1 MVKEVNSQEL
11 SQILSNDKG
20 RVVVD
25 FYSTECPPCE
35 ALAPLL
41 IELESLYSNDFSV
54 YKINRQDN
62 RELALELNVRS
73 SPTLLFFDKSHE
85 VGTRLSGTI
94 TVQQLI
100 GAVVDAF
107 QVEARTLIVP
117 DAHEN
122 IWDVLIL
129 GAGPAGLAA
138 AVYTARAGKKTLV
151 LKGKAK
157 SHLELAHLVEN
168 YPGLPPLSGKELLQ
182 NMETQAQG
190 FGATIESGDA
200 LDLTYGHD
208 VKLVTTRT
216 NVYKAKTIIL
226 AMGKGQHQQT
236 IENEERLIGLG
247 VSYCATCDGAFYRG
261 KKVVVYGND
270 EEAMDDAL
278 MLKQLDCDVAFV
290 SYCKS
295 AQCSES
301 LHESAKKKGVVYYPD
316 AQIKSL
322 SGQATLESVTIE
334 TEAGSKTLEAE
345 AVFIIQSVPSKS
357 LLRKT
362 GINVESKDCIA
373 IDKELRTNLS
383 GIFAAGDITCGGLQ
397 VAVAVGEGVSSA
409 LSALKYLRQ
418 NS

>member
-1 MVKEVNSQEL
+1 MVKEVNGSEL
-11 SQILSNDKG
+11 SDILAQNQG

-41 IELESLYSNDFSV
+41 LELESLYSEEFKV
-54 YKINRQDN
+54 FKINRQDN
-62 RELALELNVRS
+62 RELALLYNVRS
-73 SPTLLFFDKSHE
+73 SPTILFFDKTTE

-94 TVQQLI
+94 NADQLSWTVT
-100 GAVVDAF
+100 DAF
-107 QVEARTLIVP
+107 QVEDRVISVP
-117 DAHEN
+117 EKNEDV
-122 IWDVLIL
+122 WDVLIL

-138 AVYTARAGKKTLV
+138 AVYTSRAGKKTLV

-168 YPGLPPLSGKELLQ
+168 YPGLPPISGKQLLQ
-182 NMETQAQG
+182 NMEAQAEG
-190 FGATIESGDA
+190 FGATIEMGDA
-200 LDLTYGHD
+200 LDLSLGAD
-208 VKLVTTRT
+208 LKLITTRT
-216 NVYKAKTIIL
+216 RVYHARSVIL

-278 MLKQLDCDVAFV
+278 MLKQLDCDVVFV

-295 AQCSES
+295 TQCSET
-301 LHESAKKKGVVYYPD
+301 LHESAKKKAIVYYPD
-316 AQIKSL
+316 ARITSL
-322 SGQATLESVTIE
+322 SGQSTLESIKIE
-334 TEAGSKTLEAE
+334 TESGTKTLEAE
-345 AVFIIQSVPSKS
+345 ALFIIQSVPSKS

-373 IDKELRTNLS
+373 IDKELRTNLP
-383 GIFAAGDITCGGLQ
+383 GIYAAGDITCGGLQ